1 VLPLLLLLPLVLL
14 LLPLLLPPL
23 LLLLLLALPLLLLP
37 PLLLL
42 LPPPLLLL
50 PPPPPLVL
58 SPLVLLAPLL
68 LPCATMAVQR
78 FVLFRP
84 LALQAEL
91 SGTYTSQYEF
101 VVTVIVN
108 LTDSLIVGGVTVSTG
123 HLPCGRTATA
133 NRLCQH

>member
-1 VLPLLLLLPLVLL
+1 MLPLLLLLPLVL
-14 LLPLLLPPL
+14 PP
-23 LLLLLLALPLLLLP
+23 LLLLLALPLLLLP

-50 PPPPPLVL
+50 PPPPLVL
-58 SPLVLLAPLL
+58 SSLVLLAPLL

-101 VVTVIVN
+101 VVTIIVN

-123 HLPCGRTATA
+123 HMPCGRTATA
-133 NRLCQH
+133 NRLCQQ

>member
-23 LLLLLLALPLLLLP
+23 LLLLLLP
-37 PLLLL
+37 
-42 LPPPLLLL
+42 PPPLL
-50 PPPPPLVL
+50 L

-68 LPCATMAVQR
+68 LPCATVAVQR

-91 SGTYTSQYEF
+91 SGTYSSQYEF
-101 VVTVIVN
+101 VVTIIVN